1 MILGVL
7 EAKWTRELNCHA
19 HRTLTERKWNAPKRL
34 PLAKDIQILH
44 AFLKSRNDDLHNQ
57 LNSVADKY
65 GFQELAEITL
75 VRTLI
80 LNRRRVGEIQYMLLS
95 DFIKPKSADPNSDVF
110 QVLSS
115 AEQELSKLLKR
126 LVIKGKK
133 GRGVPVLL
141 TEDLQS
147 SLDLLIELRD
157 SCEINSDNPYLFPA
171 RTTAG
176 HFRAHVL
183 LKKYAN
189 LAGC

>member
-1 MILGVL
+1 MPTGLSQS
-7 EAKWTRELNCHA
+7 
-19 HRTLTERKWNAPKRL
+19 LTERKWNAPKRS

-57 LNSVADKY
+57 LNSVVDKY

-95 DFIKPKSADPNSDVF
+95 DFIKAKTADPNSDVF
-110 QVLSS
+110 QVSSS

-126 LVIKGKK
+126 LVIKGEK

-147 SLDLLIELRD
+147 RFAD
-157 SCEINSDNPYLFPA
+157 
-171 RTTAG
+171 RT
-176 HFRAHVL
+176 
-183 LKKYAN
+183 
-189 LAGC
+189 